1 MLVIQLLCYTFWI
14 SEKTFNSKNLPTL
27 KKQMS
32 SFGLVWQDMFIK
44 IDASDQSSNLSNSI
58 HVYLKLFV
66 YSLDQAGVGDLDKL
80 QRAGII

>member
-1 MLVIQLLCYTFWI
+1 
-14 SEKTFNSKNLPTL
+14 
-27 KKQMS
+27 MS

-58 HVYLKLFV
+58 QWLIHAYLKLFV